1 MPQFVSLSVFV
12 AGAILAALIA
22 SAGMAGTV
30 QLASR
35 RPHGYL
41 YLMFYAMVLMIALST
56 LLSVRDLTSNALSFS
71 EPAPLARHPV
81 LAAVQPLVSLLAL
94 TVSAERIINYWIK
107 RDKSISA
114 PPVLLLTFILFWL
127 GTVASPA
134 LLGAHPYQS
143 HDYVYS
149 LVIGIAAVLATGTE
163 RDLAFKATRNALMV
177 FMAAGLLLIPFKPE
191 LVLDTSYTQGLLP
204 GVPRLAGLAAHA
216 VSLGILAQLG
226 LVCLLA
232 YPYRHAWL
240 NRLAWVIGL
249 VVLFLAQSKSAW
261 ISFAVSLIC
270 FAALRH
276 GPGFWRRFSDPLR
289 PGFGI
294 LSLLMVMLLVLV
306 TVLALMFGDVDARL
320 SSFFNSSQGAQLVSL
335 TGRDKIWAIAY
346 DEWLRNPVF
355 GYGPLIWEADFRISI
370 GMPNAS
376 HAHNQFMD
384 TLSRSGTVGAVAL
397 LLYGWVL
404 MVMSVRHAT
413 ASRGL
418 TLVLFVALAMR
429 AVSEVPLS
437 LFGYG
442 AELFTHLLLLMTL
455 AVASGEAHVRK
466 IQTASERIR
475 RTAPPVRNSL
485 VTARAR
491 SNP

>member
-1 MPQFVSLSVFV
+1 
-12 AGAILAALIA
+12 
-22 SAGMAGTV
+22 
-30 QLASR
+30 
-35 RPHGYL
+35 
-41 YLMFYAMVLMIALST
+41 
-56 LLSVRDLTSNALSFS
+56 
-71 EPAPLARHPV
+71 
-81 LAAVQPLVSLLAL
+81 
-94 TVSAERIINYWIK
+94 
-107 RDKSISA
+107 
-114 PPVLLLTFILFWL
+114 
-127 GTVASPA
+127 
-134 LLGAHPYQS
+134 
-143 HDYVYS
+143 
-149 LVIGIAAVLATGTE
+149 
-163 RDLAFKATRNALMV
+163 
-177 FMAAGLLLIPFKPE
+177 
-191 LVLDTSYTQGLLP
+191 
-204 GVPRLAGLAAHA
+204 
-216 VSLGILAQLG
+216 
-226 LVCLLA
+226 
-232 YPYRHAWL
+232 
-240 NRLAWVIGL
+240 
-249 VVLFLAQSKSAW
+249 
-261 ISFAVSLIC
+261 
-270 FAALRH
+270 
-276 GPGFWRRFSDPLR
+276 
-289 PGFGI
+289 
-294 LSLLMVMLLVLV
+294 MVMLLVLV

-475 RTAPPVRNSL
+475 RTAPPVRNL
-485 VTARAR
+485 LMTAR